1 MPVVTVDALLV
12 LPRNAVPEQ
21 ETRIRS
27 RPVRQVVTAPR
38 QLEGSGFEVR
48 RPFPGPVTAP
58 LSAIPAPHAAPR
70 QFAL

>member
-1 MPVVTVDALLV
+1 MPVVTVDDLLV
-12 LPRNAVPEQ
+12 LPRIAMPEQ

-38 QLEGSGFEVR
+38 QLEGSGFAVR
-48 RPFPGPVTAP
+48 RPFPGPVTAR
-58 LSAIPAPHAAPR
+58 LGAIAAAHAAPR

>member
-1 MPVVTVDALLV
+1 MPAVTVDDLLV
-12 LPRNAVPEQ
+12 LPRNALPEQ

-48 RPFPGPVTAP
+48 RPFPGPVTAR
-58 LSAIPAPHAAPR
+58 LGTIRVAHAAPR